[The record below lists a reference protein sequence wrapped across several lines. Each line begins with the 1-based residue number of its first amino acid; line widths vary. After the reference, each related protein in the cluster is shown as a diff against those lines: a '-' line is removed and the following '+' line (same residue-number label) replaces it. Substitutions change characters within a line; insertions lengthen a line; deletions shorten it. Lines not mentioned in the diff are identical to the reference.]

1 VAAVSKIMERYT
13 GGEELRRI
21 HIDVVE
27 TGRKLGVDMPVLA
40 LQPFVEAFAEKPH
53 VTTGQ

>member
-1 VAAVSKIMERYT
+1 
-13 GGEELRRI
+13 
-21 HIDVVE
+21 
-27 TGRKLGVDMPVLA
+27 VDMPVLA